1 MSWKKPSFEEIR
13 KDLKAISEYKAVIFG
28 SYVTGEFRK
37 GSDIDIA
44 VITEIRD
51 RKENI
56 SIQKRLFSIARPIY
70 DLRVFELLPIKVKAS
85 VMSDYIV
92 LFGDELEISEYFYH
106 WRKMWNDVKHRI
118 SYHESYEDK
127 LKAIEK
133 GNKLTEILK
142 EKQ

>member
-1 MSWKKPSFEEIR
+1 MYWKKPSFEEIR
-13 KDLKAISEYKAVIFG
+13 KDLKAISGHKAVIFG

-133 GNKLTEILK
+133 GNKLMEILK